1 MTDGGTRRDD
11 ENPSMKQASHTLD
24 AIFSNLGGYS
34 IVRMENVVDAKLQ
47 PVYHSAAKAAYEA
60 AKAENAV
67 RRNKAEIARAK
78 KLHAEG
84 KIEDDGVEEIIDM
97 YEDEIDHAYET
108 MATAGKIHR
117 KLDVVLNVLSMK
129 YHALLSKAME
139 KLARLAIAIALAALV
154 VALVALLLALL
165 L

>member
-1 MTDGGTRRDD
+1 
-11 ENPSMKQASHTLD
+11 MKRASRTLD
-24 AIFSNLGGYS
+24 NIFGNLDGYS
-34 IVRMENVVDAKLQ
+34 IVRMENVVDTKLR
-47 PVYHSAAKAAYEA
+47 PVYQSAAKAAYKA

-67 RRNKAEIARAK
+67 RKNKEEIDRAK

-84 KIEDDGVEEIIDM
+84 KIEDDGAEEIIDM

-108 MATAGKIHR
+108 MATADKIHR

-129 YHALLSKAME
+129 YHALLSKSIE
-139 KLARLAIAIALAALV
+139 KLARLAIAIALAALI